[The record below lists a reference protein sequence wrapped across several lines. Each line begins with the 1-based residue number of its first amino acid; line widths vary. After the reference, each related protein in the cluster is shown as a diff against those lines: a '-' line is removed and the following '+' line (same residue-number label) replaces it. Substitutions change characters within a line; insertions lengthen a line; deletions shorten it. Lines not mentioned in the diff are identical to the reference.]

1 MSMFKKALVAVTVA
15 LACPTFVFAQNNID
29 FLFGGSP
36 DSTGALLP
44 EAGAPNPASNAQ
56 TVDISTTSG
65 SVNIY
70 VAPDSFGILAA
81 DINFFSSDTSV
92 AQITGGTAFNP
103 TTIFGERFDSS
114 VVTVDGSGASG
125 NLFSVAVLGR
135 TTGIDPNLGQ
145 FDPQFNDVDGFL
157 LARVDYNIVGA
168 GTTEFSFDLGPL
180 GILATPLGITIDTVF
195 NSATLT
201 VVPEP
206 SSALLLILSSV
217 AMVARRRRA

>member
-15 LACPTFVFAQNNID
+15 LACPTFVLAQNNID

-36 DSTGALLP
+36 DSTGAFLS

-103 TTIFGERFDSS
+103 TTIIGERFDSS
-114 VVTVDGSGASG
+114 VLTVDGSGASG
-125 NLFSVAVLGR
+125 NLFSVAVLA
-135 TTGIDPNLGQ
+135 TGINPNLGQ

-168 GTTEFSFDLGPL
+168 GTTEFSFDLGPQ
-180 GILATPLGITIDTVF
+180 GIFATPLGITIDTVF